1 MKKELKKEREVI
13 ASMFNGIAERYDL
26 LNLMLSF
33 GIDTLW
39 RAKLVKFILAGKPS
53 SILDIACGTGD
64 LALIFGKRGVATIG
78 ADISANMLSV
88 AWKKAEKRFDGEG
101 GVGREGS
108 TKRGEK
114 PSFILASADDLPFDN
129 ESFDAV
135 TISFGIRNFEKRAEA
150 LSEIIRVLRPGG
162 SLAILEFASPKNTIW
177 KALYGFYL
185 KHFVPLVGRLVSG
198 DKYAYRYLTDSIE
211 SFPKY
216 ESFCKEMREAGFDE
230 CRFRSLSGG
239 IAALYTAYKK

>member
-1 MKKELKKEREVI
+1 MKKELRKDREVI
-13 ASMFNGIAERYDL
+13 ASMFNGIAGRYDL

-39 RAKLVKFILAGKPS
+39 RAKLIKFVLAGKPS
-53 SILDIACGTGD
+53 NILDIACGTGD
-64 LALIFGKRGVATIG
+64 LALIFGKKGVAATG
-78 ADISANMLSV
+78 ADISANMLNV
-88 AWKKAEKRFDGEG
+88 ARKKAEKRFNSEESLKK
-101 GVGREGS
+101 GVR
-108 TKRGEK
+108 
-114 PSFILASADDLPFDN
+114 PDFILASADELPFER

-150 LSEIIRVLRPGG
+150 LSEIIRVMRPGG

-198 DKYAYRYLTDSIE
+198 DKYAYRYLSDSIE

-216 ESFCKEMREAGFDE
+216 ENFCKEMSDAGFDV

>member
-1 MKKELKKEREVI
+1 MKKELRKDREVI
-13 ASMFNGIAERYDL
+13 ASMFNGIAGRYDL

-39 RAKLVKFILAGKPS
+39 RAKLIKFVLAGKPS
-53 SILDIACGTGD
+53 NILDIACGTGD
-64 LALIFGKRGVATIG
+64 LALIFGKKGVAATG
-78 ADISANMLSV
+78 ADISANMLNV
-88 AWKKAEKRFDGEG
+88 ARKKAEKRFNSEESSKK
-101 GVGREGS
+101 GVR
-108 TKRGEK
+108 
-114 PSFILASADDLPFDN
+114 PDFILASADELPFER

-198 DKYAYRYLTDSIE
+198 DKYAYRYLSDSID

-216 ESFCKEMREAGFDE
+216 ENFCKEMSDAGFDV

>member
-39 RAKLVKFILAGKPS
+39 RAKLIKFVLAGKPS
-53 SILDIACGTGD
+53 NILDIACGTGD
-64 LALIFGKRGVATIG
+64 LALIFGKKGVAATG
-78 ADISANMLSV
+78 ADISANMLNV
-88 AWKKAEKRFDGEG
+88 ARKKAEKRFNSEESSKK
-101 GVGREGS
+101 GVR
-108 TKRGEK
+108 
-114 PSFILASADDLPFDN
+114 PDFILASADELPFER

-216 ESFCKEMREAGFDE
+216 ESFCKEMRDAGFDE